1 MPTQR
6 SAQFLTGSEIW
17 LAYFDSMSKHLFGF
31 QVIFKE
37 FLSFLTSTLI
47 RFSDAH
53 EIYPKDILNN
63 SSMVRGWLGVSNQ
76 GGLTEVSDVPHGVD
90 GGMTFVE
97 DDEER
102 RAGDT
107 FCQILTVQ
115 ILPAQTKK
123 SFESLSHDTVS

>member
-1 MPTQR
+1 
-6 SAQFLTGSEIW
+6 
-17 LAYFDSMSKHLFGF
+17 
-31 QVIFKE
+31 
-37 FLSFLTSTLI
+37 
-47 RFSDAH
+47 
-53 EIYPKDILNN
+53 
-63 SSMVRGWLGVSNQ
+63 MVRGWLSVSNQ
-76 GGLTEVSDVPHGVD
+76 GGPTEVSDVPHGVD

-123 SFESLSHDTVS
+123 SFE